1 MSDTILVTGAAG
13 HLGRLVIGH
22 LLDTQ
27 KVPASRIVAG
37 TRDPSRLADLAA
49 RGVATRKVDFNDAAA
64 LPAAFAGVGTL
75 LIISTDALDGAGTRA
90 RQHAAAVKAA
100 VEAKVG
106 AIAYTS
112 MPNPETSD
120 VLFAPDHLGTEQ
132 AIKAT
137 GLPYT
142 IFRNCWYFE
151 NLFMSLPQALKSGQ
165 WYTSAGQGRTAN
177 IARGDI
183 AAAIAAGIAGKAGN
197 RTYTLTG
204 PVGYTND
211 EIAALATKATGKPIQ
226 VVHLTD
232 EQLAGGMKAAGL
244 PDAII
249 PTIVSFD
256 TAARN
261 GGLATVTS
269 DAQTLVGRPLVTLEA
284 FLQANAKALQ
294 G

>member
-13 HLGRLVIGH
+13 HLGRLIIGN

-37 TRDPSRLADLAA
+37 TRDPSKIADLAA
-49 RGVATRKVDFNDAAA
+49 RGVATRKVDFDDTAA

-90 RQHAAAVKAA
+90 RQHANAVAAAAKAG
-100 VEAKVG
+100 VG

-112 MPNPETSD
+112 IPNAETSD
-120 VLFAPDHLGTEQ
+120 VLFAPDHLGTET

-142 IFRNCWYFE
+142 IFRNSWYSQ

-165 WYTSAGQGRTAN
+165 WYTSAGEGKTAYLT
-177 IARGDI
+177 REDI
-183 AAAIAAGIAGKAGN
+183 AAAIAGGIVKKAEN
-197 RTYTLTG
+197 RIYTLTG
-204 PVGYTND
+204 QVGYSND
-211 EIAALATKATGKPIQ
+211 EIAALATKATGKPIA

-232 EQLAGGMKAAGL
+232 EQLAGGMKAAGV
-244 PDAII
+244 PEAII
-249 PTIVSFD
+249 PVLVSFD
-256 TAARN
+256 TATRN
-261 GGLATVTS
+261 GGLGTVTD
-269 DAQTLVGRPLVTLEA
+269 DAATLAGRPLVTLEA
-284 FLQANAKALQ
+284 FLNANAKALL